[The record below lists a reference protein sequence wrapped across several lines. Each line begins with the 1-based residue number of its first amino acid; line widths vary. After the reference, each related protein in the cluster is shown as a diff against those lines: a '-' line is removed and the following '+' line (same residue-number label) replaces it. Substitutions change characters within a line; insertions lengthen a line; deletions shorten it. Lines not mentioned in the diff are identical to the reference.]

1 MKIVHLDSATTTMD
15 GLSLHPLDKFDH
27 FVSYESTSEQQ
38 VIERAIEA
46 DILLVN
52 KVVLNGEI
60 MDQLPNLK
68 YISVCGTGY
77 NNVDAKAARQ
87 RNIPV
92 SNVRGYSTNSVVQHV
107 FSMLLHVINNVAYY
121 DEEVMDNRWVES
133 NHFSFYD
140 HSILELN
147 GMTMGI
153 YGYGTIGKMI
163 SRVAQAFGMNVLATR
178 RNVPA
183 QNEEGIQYVDFDTL
197 LKESDVLTL
206 HSSLNESNAGI
217 MDHSAF
223 SKMKPSSILINTARG
238 GLINEK
244 DLAEAL
250 NNDKIAF
257 ACLDVLST
265 EPPSAQ
271 NPVLNAK
278 NCIITPHIAWTSVEA
293 RRKLLVDTAE
303 NIKAF
308 IENRPL
314 LNVVNE
320 VI

>member
-15 GLSLHPLDKFDH
+15 GLSLYPLNEFDH
-27 FVSYESTSEQQ
+27 FVSYESTAPQQ
-38 VIERAIEA
+38 VVERAKEA
-46 DILLVN
+46 DIVLVN
-52 KVVLNGEI
+52 KVKLDGGL

-77 NNVDAKAARQ
+77 NNVDVEAAKK

-107 FSMLLHVINNVAYY
+107 FAMLLHALNNVAFY
-121 DEEVMDNRWVES
+121 DEEVMDDRWVRSE
-133 NHFSFYD
+133 HFSFYD

-153 YGYGTIGKMI
+153 YGYGTIGKKI
-163 SRVAQAFGMNVLATR
+163 SSVAQAFGMRVLATR
-178 RNVPA
+178 RNIPSR
-183 QNEEGIQYVDFDTL
+183 NEDGMRYTDFDTL
-197 LKESDVLTL
+197 LTEADVLTL

-217 MDHSAF
+217 MDHVAF
-223 SKMKPSSILINTARG
+223 SKMKPSSIIINTARG

-250 NNDKIAF
+250 NNDQLAY

-265 EPPSAQ
+265 EPPSPQ
-271 NPVLNAK
+271 NPLLNAK

-293 RRKLLVDTAE
+293 RRKLLSDTAE
-303 NIKAF
+303 NVKAF

-314 LNVVNE
+314 LNVVND
-320 VI
+320 